1 MQFADTNLTK
11 AVMLGLSSGS
21 IAIKAQADNFRLEE
35 GVSEKRRRF
44 FETAPDVAACCA
56 WEDLAKLHI
65 DYVRQYVKTAI
76 EEPHTFTDRFEPNGV
91 GTIDEAQLIVRL
103 ESLARPMNAFG
114 CTFEELSE
122 ALAEGDTDFLAAFC
136 DVWNDSRDLRP
147 AFSTLLSEVMK
158 ELDEL
163 EWEEALRDKLGLAH
177 YSPLSGPEPVALCRY
192 SVREVLREATTG
204 FPITM
209 PTVLD
214 SNPWE
219 YYFPAPKSLGF
230 GRAMAL
236 RPCNSDEELKVEFLN
251 SRVTYK
257 SEHIW
262 RVGQIRVP
270 VPSFALSD
278 LRERHLL
285 ALQIASND
293 ENFGV

>member
-1 MQFADTNLTK
+1 MQFADANLTK
-11 AVMLGLSSGS
+11 AAALGFSSGN
-21 IAIKAQADNFRLEE
+21 IAIKAQADNLRLEE
-35 GVSEKRRRF
+35 GVSEKRRSF
-44 FETAPDVAACCA
+44 FEAAPSVAACGG
-56 WEDLAKLHI
+56 WEDLAKLHC
-65 DYVRQYVKTAI
+65 DYVRQYVKTGL
-76 EEPHTFTDRFEPNGV
+76 EEPHTFIDQLEPNGV

-103 ESLARPMNAFG
+103 ESLARPLMAFG
-114 CTFEELSE
+114 CSFEELSE
-122 ALAEGDTDFLAAFC
+122 ALDEADSDFLAEFC
-136 DVWNDSRDLRP
+136 EVWNDSRDLRP
-147 AFSTLLSEVMK
+147 AFSTLLSEVTE
-158 ELDEL
+158 ELAEP

-177 YSPLSGPEPVALCRY
+177 YSPLSDPEPVALCRY

-214 SNPWE
+214 SDPWE

-251 SRVTYK
+251 SRVTYRH
-257 SEHIW
+257 EHIW

-270 VPSFALSD
+270 APTFDLSD